1 MKRSLP
7 IWFGLLT
14 IWLISSASAQDATL
28 AGLTHETAPDITRS
42 ETTSRVGP
50 SAGPSARPAMPLPD
64 SALSRAAAE
73 ALFVHSNLS
82 RARALADRARRR
94 YPRDGEALFVQME
107 VAAMQADDAAMSDAA
122 IRLCELGVSAPDDPR
137 VRLAAARIR
146 RSAANTPQF
155 RNLIP
160 QVRSLL
166 ASSPVS
172 WPDLDAAL
180 LDAAMDGVPGLDPY
194 AWSRAAGVLTD
205 WRIVGPL
212 GRHALLDFEPS
223 PMAPG
228 DDLWQISYRNHA
240 VENFQFPDGRIRL
253 PDYLPHRGTYYA
265 ASHFASLTPGTWT
278 LQVQGGSALEVFV
291 DGQRVLHQA
300 GSPTEQREHLAADF
314 DVLAGPHR
322 VLITFAGSAPPR
334 RISIS
339 PALADV
345 HMAVRSNLSSQE
357 LAYELAAERYAS
369 GEYRTAAQQL
379 VAVSSTS
386 RSAALQFLL
395 AQSLMQLSPAGSDAV
410 AAWSNLLSLA
420 PAALAGDIGLAQIAL
435 RDGDLPEAAKLSR
448 QVLAGQPASVAA
460 LEILASAQAGDP
472 GDDDPAGSVAA
483 EIWSR
488 RLAVH
493 PSCEGLQA
501 AIRFYGAH
509 GRPAEADAARQK
521 LNGCAP
527 ESTDYAQT
535 LAEQGRHSQA
545 AQSLQR
551 LLAAAPLNRSARSM
565 LVREL
570 QLAGD
575 DAAAQRAAAEWL
587 RVAPN
592 AENYHRLAA
601 GEAEAAGEN
610 AAAEFYLPYRRD
622 ALPAARQRAT
632 KEFAG
637 SAVVLLDDHVAIA
650 RPDGSVSLYV
660 HTATRLLD
668 PREAGAVRQD
678 IPLGAQVLDLRIIHA
693 DGTTEAI
700 KSDPGRTA
708 VMSTSL
714 APGDVLDQEYV
725 VHYAGDGGIAEH
737 SEVFQFVF
745 GSFDQQV
752 LSARFVALTPAENA
766 DRGVVIATGD
776 APRVSSTI
784 RGGVLARVWQKDAT
798 AEDSPPAATFSGPL
812 AIVRIVEQDNG
823 WAAPSN
829 AEHQRRIETIHRGPR
844 FVDSALRFRESNV
857 ARSSGRAWL

>member
-1 MKRSLP
+1 
-7 IWFGLLT
+7 
-14 IWLISSASAQDATL
+14 
-28 AGLTHETAPDITRS
+28 
-42 ETTSRVGP
+42 
-50 SAGPSARPAMPLPD
+50 MPLPD

-240 VENFQFPDGRIRL
+240 VENFQFPDGRIQL

-369 GEYRTAAQQL
+369 GEYRTAAQQI

-448 QVLAGQPASVAA
+448 HVLAGEPANVAA

-527 ESTDYAQT
+527 ESTDYAQS

-601 GEAEAAGEN
+601 GEAEAAGKT
-610 AAAEFYLPYRRD
+610 RR
-622 ALPAARQRAT
+622 RNSTCRT
-632 KEFAG
+632 
-637 SAVVLLDDHVAIA
+637 V
-650 RPDGSVSLYV
+650 
-660 HTATRLLD
+660 ATRCRRLVRGRRKNLPD
-668 PREAGAVRQD
+668 RRWSCSTIMWPSRGPMAACRSTSTPRRACS
-678 IPLGAQVLDLRIIHA
+678 IPGKPGRWQARHSTGAQVLDLRIIHA
-693 DGTTEAI
+693 DGTTDAI

-708 VMSTSL
+708 VMRTSL